1 MVSKIKNTIIEFKYM
16 FFNKKYFKN
25 HDNYK
30 KGIILVELFNYK
42 ASIISV
48 SFFVKAFCSLYKTD
62 IVGFEPLNFSIK
74 KKIKFFLNKFNFNN
88 FYKLYSSFG
97 VNKVIIPKVTKDQI
111 SLYRNKKII
120 KKIKSK
126 KSILNF
132 KIKNIKIGDLVYDT
146 YLRNKNLSS
155 IDYQTEDFQKYFF
168 DVINLFYYWDDFF
181 DKNNVKALVVSHT
194 VYTLALPARIAL
206 HKKIKVYN
214 VGAASCYKL
223 SKDKPLRWSNFGSY
237 VKFFN
242 SLKKTEQKK
251 AIQIA
256 KKNLSSRFKGKDDIL
271 YQRGNKMS
279 HVFKKEKIKKKIFK
293 TDKKKIIIAAHNF
306 NDAPHVHG
314 KMLFADFSDWIKYLG
329 KKSEKIKEYEW
340 CIKLHPSDFKDNEI
354 FIENILKNFKRL
366 TFLPKN
372 STHIEILK
380 EKVVAALTVYGSI
393 GHEYPLFNI
402 PVINAGYGPHYHYKF
417 NFNPTTLK
425 QYDSLLNNLDK
436 LKVKKTT
443 LIDIYKFY
451 FSHYFVDYEIF
462 KKLPKKD
469 NILNSSYIFK
479 YFLEN
484 YNLMKIKKIEMDY
497 KNFIISNKRRM
508 MEVLL

>member
-1 MVSKIKNTIIEFKYM
+1 M
-16 FFNKKYFKN
+16 
-25 HDNYK
+25 
-30 KGIILVELFNYK
+30 
-42 ASIISV
+42 
-48 SFFVKAFCSLYKTD
+48 
-62 IVGFEPLNFSIK
+62 
-74 KKIKFFLNKFNFNN
+74 
-88 FYKLYSSFG
+88 
-97 VNKVIIPKVTKDQI
+97 
-111 SLYRNKKII
+111 
-120 KKIKSK
+120 
-126 KSILNF
+126 
-132 KIKNIKIGDLVYDT
+132 
-146 YLRNKNLSS
+146 
-155 IDYQTEDFQKYFF
+155 
-168 DVINLFYYWDDFF
+168 
-181 DKNNVKALVVSHT
+181 
-194 VYTLALPARIAL
+194 
-206 HKKIKVYN
+206 
-214 VGAASCYKL
+214 
-223 SKDKPLRWSNFGSY
+223 
-237 VKFFN
+237 
-242 SLKKTEQKK
+242 
-251 AIQIA
+251 
-256 KKNLSSRFKGKDDIL
+256 
-271 YQRGNKMS
+271 
-279 HVFKKEKIKKKIFK
+279 
-293 TDKKKIIIAAHNF
+293 
-306 NDAPHVHG
+306 
-314 KMLFADFSDWIKYLG
+314 
-329 KKSEKIKEYEW
+329 
-340 CIKLHPSDFKDNEI
+340 
-354 FIENILKNFKRL
+354 
-366 TFLPKN
+366 PKN